1 MGRFLTPAEMFQEY
15 IEEQNAKEDR
25 YENYIDSEM
34 QTYAKEAIF
43 RMQKEVVNPE
53 FAAQFAISVAEAY
66 VEDNKSAVVIF
77 TRLRLQ
83 PIHAF
88 AVLEKYHWFTEEFEK
103 MNEYSPDFDDCDDE
117 QVYEA

>member
-25 YENYIDSEM
+25 YENYVDSEM
-34 QTYAKEAIF
+34 QSYAKEALN
-43 RMQKEVVNPE
+43 RMKCEIKIELMAMEYLV
-53 FAAQFAISVAEAY
+53 SVAEAY
-66 VEDNKSAVVIF
+66 VEDNKSAVKIF
-77 TRLRLQ
+77 DRLGLK
-83 PIHAF
+83 PLHAY
-88 AVLEKYHWFTEEFEK
+88 ATLEKYHWFKEEMER